1 MGGEKVEKLE
11 NLIVI
16 PKEGILLVNGK
27 KKERISKLYLKFDN
41 GKWVLSFEEDKI
53 FEATAPGWD

>member
-1 MGGEKVEKLE
+1 MNVGNKMGGEKVEKLE

-27 KKERISKLYLKFDN
+27 KKERISKLYRIHK
-41 GKWVLSFEEDKI
+41 E
-53 FEATAPGWD
+53 